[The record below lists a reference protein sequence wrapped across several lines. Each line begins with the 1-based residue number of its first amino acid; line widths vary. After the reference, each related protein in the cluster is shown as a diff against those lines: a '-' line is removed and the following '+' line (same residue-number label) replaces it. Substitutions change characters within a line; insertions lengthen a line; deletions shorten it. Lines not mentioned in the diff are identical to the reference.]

1 MQNRLSSVAI
11 AFVIGLSICG
21 AASADPAQYFRDA
34 NAAQRHCPND
44 TVVWLNIPSHI
55 YHFPGTRWYG
65 ATKSGAFVCE
75 READDEGDRAAR
87 NGQ

>member
-1 MQNRLSSVAI
+1 MLLKSVAL
-11 AFVIGLSICG
+11 AFVLGLSTVG
-21 AASADPAQYFRDA
+21 AAGADPARYFR
-34 NAAQRHCPND
+34 NAEGAHRHCRSD
-44 TVVWLNIPSHI
+44 TVVWLNIPTHI
-55 YHFPGTRWYG
+55 YHLPGTRWYG